1 MRSFLHTMIL
11 LIGDDGTNARTLT
24 LMSIVTQIYISIK
37 VQKIN
42 I

>member
-11 LIGDDGTNARTLT
+11 LIGDDGANARTLP
-24 LMSIVTQIYISIK
+24 LVSIVKQIYISIR